1 MTEPEEVSTEAEA
14 RAIET
19 AWRIHAELGNW
30 TAKADAKASFALTL
44 DSAATAGIV
53 ALSNGDHVFADLHGW
68 SARSLLWSGI
78 VLIIGSGLFAMLVVV
93 PRLRARKV
101 EAEAASNFI
110 YFGHLKHRQAD
121 ELANA
126 LKETDILPV
135 LSKQLITMSK
145 IAWDKHRHVQL
156 SFVTFGLGVALAF
169 LSGLAR

>member
-1 MTEPEEVSTEAEA
+1 
-14 RAIET
+14 
-19 AWRIHAELGNW
+19 
-30 TAKADAKASFALTL
+30 
-44 DSAATAGIV
+44 
-53 ALSNGDHVFADLHGW
+53 
-68 SARSLLWSGI
+68 
-78 VLIIGSGLFAMLVVV
+78 MLVVV